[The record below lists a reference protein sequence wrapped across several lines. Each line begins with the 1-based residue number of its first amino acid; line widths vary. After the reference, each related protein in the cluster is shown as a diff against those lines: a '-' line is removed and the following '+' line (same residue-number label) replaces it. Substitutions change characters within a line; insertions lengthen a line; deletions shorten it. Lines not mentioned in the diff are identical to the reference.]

1 VLLDQEEKVV
11 VNQRVLDMDNQLV
24 ALIAYARV
32 LCNVMLSI
40 G

>member
-24 ALIAYARV
+24 ALIASSRV